1 MAAGSVA
8 VAAVPSCSGPGNAN
22 SLRGNESA
30 PGVGLDLRLGD
41 RKTFARVVGT
51 YKHVNEVDEAGEK
64 RPITLEVN
72 APSIV
77 RSAKV
82 QRWEAR
88 LPVES
93 ISSLSI
99 SKGILGGDKVTVTT
113 RSGTIVWA
121 VRHGKGAEL
130 VDDIESL
137 RSKT

>member
-1 MAAGSVA
+1 MA

-30 PGVGLDLRLGD
+30 PGVGRDLRLGD

-64 RPITLEVN
+64 RPITLEVK
-72 APSIV
+72 APID
-77 RSAKV
+77 RA
-82 QRWEAR
+82 QRQGTTMGGPLAR
-88 LPVES
+88 GVA

-121 VRHGKGAEL
+121 VKHGKGAEL

-137 RSKT
+137 RSTT